1 MNDVE
6 PNELRNSKSQIRT
19 GLTFDDVLLAP
30 GPSDVL
36 PAEVD
41 TSTELVAGVQL
52 QVPLV
57 SAPMD
62 TVTESELAAALAQL
76 GGIGVIH
83 RKLSIGWQADEVR
96 RVKSTPAQSSDA
108 AQDRDGRLLCAA
120 ATGIGPDMTERVE
133 ALVDADLDVLVV
145 DSSHGHSSRVIQAI
159 DDLKHHFPALPI
171 IAGNVATADGARAL
185 IDVGADGIRVGVGPG
200 SICTTRVVAGVGVP
214 QVTAIL
220 DCTAVARA
228 HGVTV
233 IADGGVRY
241 SGDIVKALAAGA
253 SAVMLGSLFAATE
266 ESPGANIWQ
275 DGQLYKS
282 YRGMGSL
289 GAIMEGSDRYEQ
301 PHGRVTAK
309 LVPEGVEGMV
319 KCAGPLEDEV
329 VQLVGGL
336 RSGMGYV
343 GAASV
348 RELREKA
355 RFMRI
360 TSAGLRESHPHD
372 VILQEQPPNYKK

>member
-6 PNELRNSKSQIRT
+6 PISL
-19 GLTFDDVLLAP
+19 GYTFDDVLLMP

-41 TSTELVAGVQL
+41 VSTELVSGL
-52 QVPLV
+52 RLRIPLV

-62 TVTESELAAALAQL
+62 TVTESELAATLAAL

-83 RKLSIGWQADEVR
+83 RKLSIGWQVEEVR
-96 RVKSTPAQSSDA
+96 RVKATRATSANA
-108 AQDRDGRLLCAA
+108 AQDVNGDLLVAA
-120 ATGIGPDMTERVE
+120 ATGVGEDMMERVA
-133 ALVDADLDVLVV
+133 ALVEAGVDAMVV
-145 DSSHGHSSRVIQAI
+145 DSSHGHSRRVVRAVEALKA
-159 DDLKHHFPALPI
+159 DFPDLPL
-171 IAGNVATADGARAL
+171 IAGNVATADGAQAL
-185 IDVGADGIRVGVGPG
+185 IDAGADGLRVGVGPG

-214 QVTAIL
+214 QI
-220 DCTAVARA
+220 TAVMECARVA
-228 HGVTV
+228 RRHGVPV
-233 IADGGVRY
+233 IADGGIRY

-253 SAVMLGSLFAATE
+253 SSVMLGSLFAATE
-266 ESPGANIWQ
+266 ESPGANIWHN
-275 DGQLYKS
+275 GQLYKS

-289 GAIMEGSDRYEQ
+289 GAIAEGSDRYDQ
-301 PHGRVTAK
+301 AYANPAK

-319 KCAGPLEDEV
+319 KCVGPLEDEV
-329 VQLVGGL
+329 FQLVGGL

-343 GAASV
+343 GAASIP
-348 RELREKA
+348 ELWEKA
-355 RFMRI
+355 RFIRI

>member
-6 PNELRNSKSQIRT
+6 PIRL
-19 GLTFDDVLLAP
+19 GLTFDDVLLMP

-41 TSTELVAGVQL
+41 VSTELVAGVRL
-52 QVPLV
+52 KAPLV

-62 TVTESELAAALAQL
+62 TVTESELATALAQL

-83 RKLSIGWQADEVR
+83 RKLSIAWQADEVC
-96 RVKSTPAQSSDA
+96 RVKSTRARSPDA
-108 AQDRDGRLLCAA
+108 AQDGDGRLLCAA
-120 ATGIGPDMTERVE
+120 ATGVGPDMMERVE
-133 ALVDADLDVLVV
+133 ALVDAGLDVLVV
-145 DSSHGHSSRVIQAI
+145 DSSHGHSSRVVHAVAA
-159 DDLKHHFPALPI
+159 LKRRFPSLPT
-171 IAGNVATADGARAL
+171 IAGSVATADGARAL
-185 IDVGADGIRVGVGPG
+185 MDAGADGLRVGVGPG

-214 QVTAIL
+214 QITAVL
-220 DCTAVARA
+220 DCATVARK

-233 IADGGVRY
+233 IADGGIRY

-253 SAVMLGSLFAATE
+253 SAVMMGSLFAAAE
-266 ESPGANIWQ
+266 ESSGANIWH
-275 DGQLYKS
+275 DGQMYKS

-301 PHGRVTAK
+301 PHGSVTAK

-319 KCAGPLEDEV
+319 KCVGPLEDEV

-343 GAASV
+343 GAASIPQLWE
-348 RELREKA
+348 RA

>member
-6 PNELRNSKSQIRT
+6 PIRL

-30 GPSDVL
+30 GPSEVL
-36 PAEVD
+36 PANVD
-41 TSTELVAGVQL
+41 TSTQLVAGIRL
-52 QVPLV
+52 ESPLV

-62 TVTESELAAALAQL
+62 TVTEFELAAALAQL

-83 RKLSIGWQADEVR
+83 RKLSIGWQVDEVQ
-96 RVKSTPAQSSDA
+96 RVKSTSAQSPDA
-108 AQDRDGRLLCAA
+108 AQDSAGRLLCAA
-120 ATGIGPDMTERVE
+120 ATGVGPDMIERVE
-133 ALVDADLDVLVV
+133 ALVAAELDVLVV
-145 DSSHGHSSRVIQAI
+145 DSSHGHSSRVVRAVET
-159 DDLKHHFPALPI
+159 LKRRFPTLPI

-185 IDVGADGIRVGVGPG
+185 IDAGADGLRVGVGPG

-214 QVTAIL
+214 QITAIL
-220 DCTAVARA
+220 DCTAVARR
-228 HGVTV
+228 HSVTV
-233 IADGGVRY
+233 IADGGIRY
-241 SGDIVKALAAGA
+241 SGDIAKALAAGA
-253 SAVMLGSLFAATE
+253 SAVMMGSLFAATE
-266 ESPGANIWQ
+266 ESPGANIWH

-301 PHGRVTAK
+301 PHGHVTAK

-319 KCAGPLEDEV
+319 KCVGPLEDEV
-329 VQLVGGL
+329 VQLIGGL

-343 GAASV
+343 GAASIA
-348 RELREKA
+348 ELWERA
-355 RFMRI
+355 NFMRI